1 MTDKLISAEQPD
13 PSLKPLMRSLSIEL
27 AIYAPLVM
35 VYFILI
41 VRFAKEPLVKLYH
54 QSPVLYAIIATL
66 VIIAQG
72 VLLEAVTSWLLRKI
86 GLRW

>member
-1 MTDKLISAEQPD
+1 MTDRLDSSKRID

-27 AIYAPLVM
+27 AIYAPLVT

-41 VRFAKEPLVKLYH
+41 VQFAKKPLVDLYH
-54 QSPVLYAIIATL
+54 QSPVLYAIIATV

-86 GLRW
+86 GLR